1 MVILHQHY
9 NLDHEDHEKQPFII
23 VIQTKWMHEL
33 TMNITPNF
41 A

>member
-1 MVILHQHY
+1 MVILHQH
-9 NLDHEDHEKQPFII
+9 NNSDHEDPEKQPFII
-23 VIQTKWMHEL
+23 VIQTKWMYVL